1 MGIKLSRSQVALRY
15 GNVSVRTIERWTRD
29 PRLNFPQPVRFGH
42 RSQLYDLDE
51 LRAWE
56 RVRIA
61 EQMPFT
67 AADDFDLAP
76 IVGGAP

>member
-29 PRLNFPQPVRFGH
+29 PRLNFPQPVRFGY
-42 RSQLYDLDE
+42 RNQLYDLDE

-56 RVRIA
+56 QVRKQI
-61 EQMPFT
+61 ELPDI
-67 AADDFDLAP
+67 DDLPLAP
-76 IVGGAP
+76 AVAP